1 MVICEGYVINPDGC
15 VYTDVL
21 SNKGV
26 PLKKIYNAQ
35 IKPCDELESEWY
47 DREQIIRNEPLEG
60 STFETMYNGD
70 VQTFTVS
77 DCAEI
82 KQGRAKYKK
91 KRTKQKKHNRK
102 QAITMIEK
110 QKHLMMIQLTVQKF
124 RTVPLQSVA
133 RWCLLST

>member
-91 KRTKQKKHNRK
+91 KRTKRKSSKKKKRK
-102 QAITMIEK
+102 SSK
-110 QKHLMMIQLTVQKF
+110 KKK
-124 RTVPLQSVA
+124 RTKRKRSKT
-133 RWCLLST
+133 RRKKR